1 MLGTGNKA
9 KRRSCTLTKN
19 PCAWLFQECDAVNR
33 IDRTG
38 QTNQL
43 NNKVMKAKNLLPENY
58 AAQCVKNWSKKEV
71 EFNALTKIEKIA
83 VLESMHKVDPT
94 EKFTFSEN
102 VLFDKLT
109 KDEKIAYLLN
119 PVNRG
124 KEISV
129 DTYVERKV
137 STTYDKVSLL
147 AKIKFLLTKVENPEK
162 LVLYPIPIGI
172 ERVKAIY
179 SFMKSFEN
187 IEALMQFIEET
198 ETETEETET
207 EETEPQK

>member
-1 MLGTGNKA
+1 
-9 KRRSCTLTKN
+9 
-19 PCAWLFQECDAVNR
+19 
-33 IDRTG
+33 
-38 QTNQL
+38 
-43 NNKVMKAKNLLPENY
+43 MKAKNLLPENY

-83 VLESMHKVDPT
+83 VLESMVKVDPT
-94 EKFTFSEN
+94 EKITFSEN

-124 KEISV
+124 KEIST
-129 DTYVERKV
+129 DTYVDRKV

-147 AKIKFLLTKVENPEK
+147 AKIKYLLTKVENPGK
-162 LVLYPIPIGI
+162 LVIPIGI

-198 ETETEETET
+198 ETETEETE
-207 EETEPQK
+207 PQK

>member
-1 MLGTGNKA
+1 
-9 KRRSCTLTKN
+9 
-19 PCAWLFQECDAVNR
+19 
-33 IDRTG
+33 
-38 QTNQL
+38 
-43 NNKVMKAKNLLPENY
+43 MKAKNLLPENY
-58 AAQCVKNWSKKEV
+58 AAQCVKNWSKKES
-71 EFNALTKIEKIA
+71 EFNSLTKIEKIA
-83 VLESMHKVDPT
+83 VLESMVKFDPT
-94 EKFTFSEN
+94 EKITFSES

-119 PVNRG
+119 PINRG

-147 AKIKFLLTKVENPEK
+147 AKIKFLLTKVENPQK
-162 LVLYPIPIGI
+162 IVVPIGI

-187 IEALMQFIEET
+187 IEALLQFIEE
-198 ETETEETET
+198 EE
-207 EETEPQK
+207 EEEEEEEKE

>member
-1 MLGTGNKA
+1 
-9 KRRSCTLTKN
+9 
-19 PCAWLFQECDAVNR
+19 
-33 IDRTG
+33 
-38 QTNQL
+38 
-43 NNKVMKAKNLLPENY
+43 MKTKNLLPENY
-58 AAQCVKNWSKKEV
+58 AAQCIVNWAKKES
-71 EFNALTKIEKIA
+71 EFNSLTKIEKIA
-83 VLESMHKVDPT
+83 ILESMCKVDST
-94 EKFTFSEN
+94 EKITFSEN

-124 KEISV
+124 KEIST

-162 LVLYPIPIGI
+162 LVIPIGI

-179 SFMKSFEN
+179 SFMQSFDN
-187 IEALMQFIEET
+187 LEALLQFIEESES
-198 ETETEETET
+198 ETETESETES
-207 EETEPQK
+207 ESEPQK

>member
-1 MLGTGNKA
+1 
-9 KRRSCTLTKN
+9 
-19 PCAWLFQECDAVNR
+19 
-33 IDRTG
+33 
-38 QTNQL
+38 
-43 NNKVMKAKNLLPENY
+43 MKAKNLLPENY
-58 AAQCVKNWSKKEV
+58 AAQCIKNWSKKES

-83 VLESMHKVDPT
+83 ILESMCKVDKDET
-94 EKFTFSEN
+94 LTFTEN

-124 KEISV
+124 KEIST

-137 STTYDKVSLL
+137 STTYDKVTLL

-162 LVLYPIPIGI
+162 LVIPIGI

-179 SFMKSFEN
+179 SFMQSFEN
-187 IEALMQFIEET
+187 IDALLQFIESEKDN
-198 ETETEETET
+198 EE
-207 EETEPQK
+207 EESESESESE

>member
-1 MLGTGNKA
+1 
-9 KRRSCTLTKN
+9 
-19 PCAWLFQECDAVNR
+19 
-33 IDRTG
+33 
-38 QTNQL
+38 
-43 NNKVMKAKNLLPENY
+43 MKTKNLLPENY

-83 VLESMHKVDPT
+83 VLESMYKVDPT
-94 EKFTFSEN
+94 QKITFSEN

-147 AKIKFLLTKVENPEK
+147 AKIKFLLTKVESPEK
-162 LVLYPIPIGI
+162 IIVPIGI

-179 SFMKSFEN
+179 SFMKSLEN
-187 IEALMQFIEET
+187 IEQLLQFIESEKDN
-198 ETETEETET
+198 EE
-207 EETEPQK
+207 EEEEEEVKE

>member
-1 MLGTGNKA
+1 M
-9 KRRSCTLTKN
+9 
-19 PCAWLFQECDAVNR
+19 
-33 IDRTG
+33 
-38 QTNQL
+38 
-43 NNKVMKAKNLLPENY
+43 
-58 AAQCVKNWSKKEV
+58 V
-71 EFNALTKIEKIA
+71 EF
-83 VLESMHKVDPT
+83 DPT
-94 EKFTFSEN
+94 DKITFSEN

-109 KDEKIAYLLN
+109 KDEKIEYLLN

-162 LVLYPIPIGI
+162 IVVPIGI

-179 SFMKSFEN
+179 TFMNSFGTLEQ
-187 IEALMQFIEET
+187 LLQFIESEKDK
-198 ETETEETET
+198 EE
-207 EETEPQK
+207 EEEEEEEKE

>member
-1 MLGTGNKA
+1 
-9 KRRSCTLTKN
+9 
-19 PCAWLFQECDAVNR
+19 
-33 IDRTG
+33 
-38 QTNQL
+38 
-43 NNKVMKAKNLLPENY
+43 MKAKNLLPENY
-58 AAQCVKNWSKKEV
+58 AAQCIKNWSKKES
-71 EFNALTKIEKIA
+71 EFNSLTKIEKIA
-83 VLESMHKVDPT
+83 VLESMCKVDPT
-94 EKFTFSEN
+94 EKITFCEN

-147 AKIKFLLTKVENPEK
+147 AKIKYLLTKVDNPEK
-162 LVLYPIPIGI
+162 LVLYPLPIGT

-207 EETEPQK
+207 ETETE

>member
-1 MLGTGNKA
+1 
-9 KRRSCTLTKN
+9 
-19 PCAWLFQECDAVNR
+19 
-33 IDRTG
+33 
-38 QTNQL
+38 
-43 NNKVMKAKNLLPENY
+43 MKAKNLLPENY
-58 AAQCVKNWSKKEV
+58 AAQCVKNWSKKES

-83 VLESMHKVDPT
+83 ILESMCKVDKDET
-94 EKFTFSEN
+94 LTFTEN

-124 KEISV
+124 KEIST

-147 AKIKFLLTKVENPEK
+147 AKIKFLLTKVESPEK
-162 LVLYPIPIGI
+162 LVIPIGI

-179 SFMKSFEN
+179 TFMQSFDN
-187 IEALMQFIEET
+187 LEALLQFIEESES
-198 ETETEETET
+198 ETESET
-207 EETEPQK
+207 ETEPQK

>member
-1 MLGTGNKA
+1 MK
-9 KRRSCTLTKN
+9 TL
-19 PCAWLFQECDAVNR
+19 
-33 IDRTG
+33 
-38 QTNQL
+38 
-43 NNKVMKAKNLLPENY
+43 NLLPENY

-71 EFNALTKIEKIA
+71 EFNSLAKIEKIA
-83 VLESMHKVDPT
+83 ILESMYKVDKDET
-94 EKFTFSEN
+94 LTFTEN

-124 KEISV
+124 KEIST

-137 STTYDKVSLL
+137 FTTYDKVSLL
-147 AKIKFLLTKVENPEK
+147 AKIKYLLTKVESPEK
-162 LVLYPIPIGI
+162 IIVPIGI

-187 IEALMQFIEET
+187 IEALLQFIETET

>member
-1 MLGTGNKA
+1 MK
-9 KRRSCTLTKN
+9 K
-19 PCAWLFQECDAVNR
+19 E
-33 IDRTG
+33 
-38 QTNQL
+38 TNL
-43 NNKVMKAKNLLPENY
+43 LDPAYAKNLVLG
-58 AAQCVKNWSKKEV
+58 WSKKET
-71 EFNALTKIEKIA
+71 EFNKLAKIEKIA
-83 VLESMHKVDPT
+83 VLESMVEFDPT
-94 EKFTFSEN
+94 EKITFSEN

-124 KEISV
+124 KEIST

-162 LVLYPIPIGI
+162 IVVPIGI

-179 SFMKSFEN
+179 TFMNSFGTLEQ
-187 IEALMQFIEET
+187 LLQFIESEKDNEEEEEEEET
-198 ETETEETET
+198 ETETA
-207 EETEPQK
+207 PQK

>member
-1 MLGTGNKA
+1 
-9 KRRSCTLTKN
+9 
-19 PCAWLFQECDAVNR
+19 
-33 IDRTG
+33 
-38 QTNQL
+38 
-43 NNKVMKAKNLLPENY
+43 MKAKNLLPENY
-58 AAQCVKNWSKKEV
+58 AAQCIKNWSKKES

-83 VLESMHKVDPT
+83 ILESMCKVDKDET
-94 EKFTFSEN
+94 LTFTEN

-124 KEISV
+124 KEIST

-162 LVLYPIPIGI
+162 LVIPIGI

-179 SFMKSFEN
+179 TFMQSFDN
-187 IEALMQFIEET
+187 LEALLQFIEESES
-198 ETETEETET
+198 ETETEESESESETET
-207 EETEPQK
+207 E

>member
-1 MLGTGNKA
+1 
-9 KRRSCTLTKN
+9 
-19 PCAWLFQECDAVNR
+19 
-33 IDRTG
+33 
-38 QTNQL
+38 
-43 NNKVMKAKNLLPENY
+43 MKTKNLLPENY
-58 AAQCVKNWSKKEV
+58 AAQCIKNWSKKES
-71 EFNALTKIEKIA
+71 EFNSLTKIEKIA
-83 VLESMHKVDPT
+83 VLESMHQVDPT
-94 EKFTFSEN
+94 EKITFSEN

-147 AKIKFLLTKVENPEK
+147 AKIKYLLTKVDNPEK
-162 LVLYPIPIGI
+162 LVLYPLPIGT

-179 SFMKSFEN
+179 SFMQSFDN
-187 IEALMQFIEET
+187 VDALLQFIESEKDNEEEEEEEET
-198 ETETEETET
+198 ETA
-207 EETEPQK
+207 PQK

>member
-1 MLGTGNKA
+1 MK
-9 KRRSCTLTKN
+9 TL
-19 PCAWLFQECDAVNR
+19 
-33 IDRTG
+33 
-38 QTNQL
+38 
-43 NNKVMKAKNLLPENY
+43 NLLPENY

-83 VLESMHKVDPT
+83 VLESMVKFDPT
-94 EKFTFSEN
+94 EKITFSES
-102 VLFDKLT
+102 VPFDKLT

-147 AKIKFLLTKVENPEK
+147 AKIKFLLTKVESPEK
-162 LVLYPIPIGI
+162 IIVPIGI

-179 SFMKSFEN
+179 SFMQSFEN
-187 IEALMQFIEET
+187 IEALMQFIEES
-198 ETETEETET
+198 ETETEETESESET